1 MNAVSPFMFCL
12 GCNRSV
18 SNPTVSRIAAVFLA
32 AMAVTLLPACK
43 GKSAP
48 AAEAKPVLSV
58 ELVSPL
64 PQAWPD
70 ELTASG
76 EVAPWQEAIIG
87 AEVGGVR
94 LDEVLVDVGA
104 HVRKGQLL
112 ARYSDDVLRANLLR
126 QDAAVAEAEA
136 NLAKAAADVVR
147 ADKLAETNAL
157 SAQAI
162 MVYHT
167 QEKVSGALLA
177 SAKAQQKVQAAQLR
191 YARVVAPDD
200 GVISSRSATVGAVGS
215 VGGELFRLVRQS
227 RLEWRAQVSA
237 AAMARLKPGIT
248 VNVMALD
255 GSRITGKVRQVAPT
269 VDANTRNGFVYVD
282 LPAGSGLSAGM
293 FVTGRFELANRDAL
307 TVPESA
313 VVLRDGNRY
322 LMKVDTQNRVHEVKV
337 NTGRRGNNAIEILD
351 SVAATDRFI
360 NSGGAFVADGDLVS
374 VVAPAGKPAP

>member
-1 MNAVSPFMFCL
+1 MFHL
-12 GCNRSV
+12 RSRFSV
-18 SNPTVSRIAAVFLA
+18 SKPIVSRVAAVFIV
-32 AMAVTLLPACK
+32 AMAVTLLPACS
-43 GKSAP
+43 GKASE
-48 AAEAKPVLSV
+48 AAVTKPVMSV
-58 ELVSPL
+58 ELVSPSR
-64 PQAWPD
+64 QMWPD

-104 HVRKGQLL
+104 HVHKGQLL

-136 NLAKAAADVVR
+136 NQAKAAADVVR

-162 MVYHT
+162 MAYHT
-167 QEKVSGALLA
+167 QSKVADATLA
-177 SAKAQQKVQAAQLR
+177 SAKAQQRVQALQLR

-200 GVISSRSATVGAVGS
+200 GVISSRTANVGAVGS

-237 AAMARLKPGIT
+237 VALARLKTGVT

-255 GSRITGKVRQVAPT
+255 GAKVIGKVRQVSPT
-269 VDANTRNGFVYVD
+269 VNASTRNGFVYVD
-282 LPAGSGLSAGM
+282 LPANSGLSAGM

-322 LMKVDTQNRVHEVKV
+322 LMKVDAQNRVHEVKV
-337 NTGRRGNNAIEILD
+337 NTGRRGNDAIEILD
-351 SVAATDRFI
+351 GVAATDRFI
-360 NSGGAFVADGDLVS
+360 NSGGAFVADGDLVT
-374 VVAPAGKPAP
+374 VVASAGKPAP

>member
-1 MNAVSPFMFCL
+1 MSKPIV
-12 GCNRSV
+12 GRV
-18 SNPTVSRIAAVFLA
+18 AAVLVA
-32 AMAVTLLPACK
+32 ATAVMLLPACK
-43 GKSAP
+43 GKASEAP
-48 AAEAKPVLSV
+48 AVKPVMSV
-58 ELVSPL
+58 ELVSPTR
-64 PQAWPD
+64 QSWPD

-94 LDEVLVDVGA
+94 LDEVRADVGD
-104 HVRKGQLL
+104 HVSKGQLL
-112 ARYSDDVLRANLLR
+112 ARYSEDVLRANLLR

-162 MVYHT
+162 MSYHT
-167 QEKVSGALLA
+167 QAKVAEATLA
-177 SAKAQQKVQAAQLR
+177 SAKAQQKVQALQLR

-200 GVISSRSATVGAVGS
+200 GVISSRTANVGAVGS

-237 AAMARLKPGIT
+237 AALSRLKPGVA

-255 GSRITGKVRQVAPT
+255 GSKVIGKVRQVSPT
-269 VDANTRNGFVYVD
+269 VDANTRNGIVYVD

-293 FVTGRFELANRDAL
+293 FLTGRFELAKRDAL
-307 TVPESA
+307 TIPESA

-322 LMKVDTQNRVHEVKV
+322 LMKVDAQSRVHEVKV
-337 NTGRRGNNAIEILD
+337 NTGRRGADAIEILD
-351 SVAATDRFI
+351 EIAPTDRFVS
-360 NSGGAFVADGDLVS
+360 SGGAFVGDGDLVQ
-374 VVAPAGKPAP
+374 VVAAAGKHAP

>member
-1 MNAVSPFMFCL
+1 MSKPII
-12 GCNRSV
+12 G
-18 SNPTVSRIAAVFLA
+18 RIAAVFLVG
-32 AMAVTLLPACK
+32 MAVTLLPACK

-48 AAEAKPVLSV
+48 AAEVKPVLSV
-58 ELVSPL
+58 ELVSPK
-64 PQAWPD
+64 QASWAD

-94 LDEVLVDVGA
+94 LDEVAVDVGT

-136 NLAKAAADVVR
+136 NQAKAAADVVR

-162 MVYHT
+162 MSYHT
-167 QEKVSGALLA
+167 QEKVADATLA
-177 SAKAQQKVQAAQLR
+177 SAKAQQRVQALQLR

-200 GVISSRSATVGAVGS
+200 GVISSRSATVGAVGA

-237 AAMARLKPGIT
+237 VALARLKPG
-248 VNVMALD
+248 VAVSVMALD
-255 GSRITGKVRQVAPT
+255 GSKVIGKVRQVSPT
-269 VDANTRNGFVYVD
+269 VDSNTRNGFVYVD
-282 LPAGSGLSAGM
+282 LPASSGLSAGM
-293 FVTGRFELANRDAL
+293 FVTGRFELSKRDAI

-322 LMKVDTQNRVHEVKV
+322 LMKVDAQSRVHEVKV
-337 NTGRRGNNAIEILD
+337 NTGRRENNAIEVLD
-351 SVAATDRFI
+351 GVAVSDRFI
-360 NSGGAFVADGDLVS
+360 TSGGAFVADGDLVK
-374 VVAPAGKPAP
+374 VVASAGKSAP

>member
-1 MNAVSPFMFCL
+1 MNPSKFQIECD
-12 GCNRSV
+12 RSV
-18 SNPTVSRIAAVFLA
+18 SKPIIGRIAAVFLVGI
-32 AMAVTLLPACK
+32 AVMLLPACK
-43 GKSAP
+43 GKTAD
-48 AAEAKPVLSV
+48 AVATKPVLSV
-58 ELVSPL
+58 ELVSPK
-64 PQAWPD
+64 QQTWPD

-76 EVAPWQEAIIG
+76 EIAPWQEAIIG

-94 LDEVLVDVGA
+94 LDEVAVDVGT

-136 NLAKAAADVVR
+136 NQAKAAADVVR

-162 MVYHT
+162 MSYHT
-167 QEKVSGALLA
+167 QSKVADATLA
-177 SAKAQQKVQAAQLR
+177 SAKAQQRVQALQLR

-200 GVISSRSATVGAVGS
+200 GVISSRSATVGAVGA

-237 AAMARLKPGIT
+237 VQLARLKPGVA

-255 GSRITGKVRQVAPT
+255 GSKVIGKVRQVSPT
-269 VDANTRNGFVYVD
+269 VDASTRNGFVYVD
-282 LPAGSGLSAGM
+282 LPANSGMSAGM

-322 LMKVDTQNRVHEVKV
+322 LMKVDAQNRVHEVKV
-337 NTGRRGNNAIEILD
+337 NTGRRGSNAIEILD
-351 SVAATDRFI
+351 SAAATDRFI
-360 NSGGAFVADGDLVS
+360 GSGGAFVADGDLVT
-374 VVAPAGKPAP
+374 VVASAGKSAP